1 MTEKECREAW
11 NKHQT
16 KCQLGEE
23 SYQLEDMM
31 DYMEFR
37 SEMGIEDEEEY

>member
-11 NKHQT
+11 EK
-16 KCQLGEE
+16 
-23 SYQLEDMM
+23 YQATCHPGDSI

>member
-11 NKHQT
+11 EK
-16 KCQLGEE
+16 
-23 SYQLEDMM
+23 YQQNAHLDDMM
-31 DYMEFR
+31 TYMEFR